1 MQCGKLNRAIS
12 VLDINRILLGRP
24 LNDYETRYLGALG
37 WLAELLQAFFLVYD
51 AMICSITRRGQ
62 KCWYRQPHVGLMGIN
77 DAGLLESFVLSVL
90 KSQFRDHPAYLDII
104 ETFHEATF
112 NTQLGQLCDLIIAP
126 EDKVDLERFSMEK
139 YAIIVHFKTAYYS
152 FYLPVVLAL
161 HWLQLATPD
170 NLRQAHDI
178 SIPMGED
185 FQVQDDFLHLFGDP
199 TVTSKIGTDIQ
210 DNKRLLL

>member
-1 MQCGKLNRAIS
+1 M
-12 VLDINRILLGRP
+12 D
-24 LNDYETRYLGALG
+24 
-37 WLAELLQAFFLVYD
+37 
-51 AMICSITRRGQ
+51 
-62 KCWYRQPHVGLMGIN
+62 IN
-77 DAGLLESFVLSVL
+77 DAVLLESFVLSVL

-139 YAIIVHFKTAYYS
+139 YAIIVQFKTAYYS